1 VFEAISPFQGLIA
14 SNTVETAGLAPP
26 RDGRCNGRVPWCREC
41 DRYLAPPTVRPDG
54 TCPACGRAVDTG
66 PVATKPK
73 ADLPPVPWHFKLM
86 LCALAVYLGYRFVQM
101 GEWLLHR
108 L

>member
-1 VFEAISPFQGLIA
+1 M
-14 SNTVETAGLAPP
+14 AG
-26 RDGRCNGRVPWCREC
+26 VPWCREC

-54 TCPACGRAVDTG
+54 TCPACGRAVDAG
-66 PVATKPK
+66 PDARVK
-73 ADLPPVPWHFKLM
+73 AKEHEDVPPVPWHFKLM